1 MADKSKPKILK
12 RLSLASLIIPVSI
25 LIASAFL
32 STQTVVRQMLVL
44 VMLVW
49 FGSVAII
56 GFPF

>member
-1 MADKSKPKILK
+1 MPDKSKPKILK
-12 RLSLASLIIPVSI
+12 RLSLVSLVIPATI

-32 STQTVVRQMLVL
+32 SSQSVIRQVFVL

-49 FGSVAII
+49 FGAEAII